1 MKMFLALP
9 FLHAIRVFF
18 LVATCALLILSNAVP
33 AFAIESYQSNVKEG
47 PTQLLETQKLTD
59 EVSRYAPGTP
69 NMEQSQERA
78 NKGLNEVQGDADI
91 DKMKTPGNSQD
102 AVTVEDEVNNLL
114 KKVTG
119 KK

>member
-1 MKMFLALP
+1 MKLFVTLP
-9 FLHAIRVFF
+9 FLRAIRVLF
-18 LVATCALLILSNAVP
+18 LVATCALLIFSNAVP
-33 AFAIESYQSNVKEG
+33 AFAIESYQSDVKEG

-91 DKMKTPGNSQD
+91 DKMKTPENSQD